1 MKKRKPRSSRKPGSS
16 SDAFKL
22 KKMSLFK
29 FYDQR
34 FSGDEEKGSPVTAVT
49 SLIGEDVVLGL
60 LEQYLRTAGKDAVV
74 RGPIYKCNTGEQR
87 GPRLDAWI
95 RTRKHL
101 YQVEVKNW
109 CASAIGGVEVG
120 IENETRGRKRRRMT
134 WLKAAIHNRERY
146 LDHKDVAKK
155 VWKALVSMKPPK
167 TLSSKKPIPLLAF
180 WSPVAPVGAKKDQ
193 DLKAF
198 FPVATKHFRKTIAK
212 AGLRLRKPHPPTV
225 WVFSASN
232 YLRGNKNNNFK
243 VRMPRVAQ
251 RLEELRELGIK
262 VT

>member
-1 MKKRKPRSSRKPGSS
+1 MN
-16 SDAFKL
+16 
-22 KKMSLFK
+22 LFK

-60 LEQYLRTAGKDAVV
+60 LEQYLKTAGKDAVV
-74 RGPIYKCNTGEQR
+74 RGPIYRCNTGKQT

-109 CASAIGGVEVG
+109 CASAIGGVEVAAK
-120 IENETRGRKRRRMT
+120 ECAEKTKNKKRKQLT
-134 WLKAAIHNRERY
+134 WLESATHNRERY
-146 LDHKDVAKK
+146 LAHKDVAKK
-155 VWKALVSMKPPK
+155 VWKALVSMKPPE

-180 WSPVAPVGAKKDQ
+180 WSPVAPVGAKNDE
-193 DLKAF
+193 DLEAF

-212 AGLRLRKPHPPTV
+212 AGLRLRKPHPPTA

-232 YLRGNKNNNFK
+232 YLRASKNSVFE

-251 RLEELRELGIK
+251 RLAELRKLGIK
-262 VT
+262 LA